1 MSPNPLKDEHKI
13 TIQSNAKIIDNEVRI
28 SMYSVNGLEIPV
40 TIKRVKE
47 NFVEFKTDISL
58 ASGLYFVNIESNGY
72 FQHFNLRVD

>member
-1 MSPNPLKDEHKI
+1 
-13 TIQSNAKIIDNEVRI
+13 
-28 SMYSVNGLEIPV
+28 MYSVNGLEIPV